1 MSIEDLS
8 DEKRHPIRVAAQRA
22 NLTPD
27 LLRAWE
33 NRYGAVE
40 PGRTAGGQRR
50 YSDRDVA
57 VLRLLSEAVDAG
69 RRIGDV
75 AALDIEEVEQLVR
88 EDRVLAVGRSSGP
101 VSGED
106 VRPDASEI
114 LSDARAAVEAF
125 DGERLRAILRRA
137 AIALTPVTLSDEVL
151 GPLMRTIGVQWERGE
166 IDPGQEHFAT
176 AAVRQSLGDMVDRT
190 GGDAAAPR
198 LLAAT
203 PSGQR
208 HEIGALLAAATAAT
222 EGWRVTYLGA
232 DLPVEAIGSAAVRGR
247 ARALAISIVHPDAD
261 GALVAA
267 LGGLVDRLGP
277 EVKVFVGGDGSRGAR
292 RKFESVGLTWL
303 ADIASLRRALRSI
316 DEIEGSLASGP

>member
-33 NRYGAVE
+33 NRYGAVD
-40 PGRTAGGQRR
+40 PGRTDGGQRR

-88 EDRVLAVGRSSGP
+88 EDRVLAAGRATAP
-101 VSGED
+101 VATED
-106 VRPDASEI
+106 VQLDASEI
-114 LSDARAAVEAF
+114 LADARAAVEAF
-125 DGERLRAILRRA
+125 DGERLHTVLRRA
-137 AIALTPVTLSDEVL
+137 AIALTPVALSDGVL
-151 GPLMRTIGVQWERGE
+151 GPLMRTIGAQWERGE

-190 GGDAAAPR
+190 AGDASAPR

-203 PSGQR
+203 PAGQR

-222 EGWRVTYLGA
+222 EGWRVSYLGA
-232 DLPVEAIGSAAVRGR
+232 DLPIEAIGSAAERGG

-261 GALVAA
+261 DALVAA
-267 LGGLVDRLGP
+267 LGGLADRLGP
-277 EVKVFVGGDGSRGAR
+277 GVEVFVGGEGSRGAR
-292 RKFESVGLTWL
+292 RKFEGAGLTWL
-303 ADIASLRRALRSI
+303 VDIASLRRALRSI
-316 DEIEGSLASGP
+316 DEEERALASGP